1 MLRHRSAACRLLV
14 AGMVAVSTSALLVSG
29 GGHAAAAPCANAGN
43 GSLPDLGSASG
54 SLGGTGSLGT
64 GSLGTGSAGS
74 SGSSGTRPGLGTQGP
89 LPVYLTPRARTVAW
103 VTGPRSINRTFSRY
117 SISGTDLGISWD
129 NGSGQTLMAFGD
141 TFGDCNAPGQQWRH
155 NTLLR
160 TRDTTLGN
168 GVSVPPGV
176 PGDVESGSPVDAG
189 RPTYARELIPAL
201 GFSPVEVTTIPTAAI
216 SLPWGSGHRQF
227 INFMSVRSW
236 GSAGHWVTNYSGI
249 AYSDDNGQTWT
260 APQSTFLVNSPVSVA
275 LPFGLPAADPN
286 NGKFQQ
292 NAYVRGHGAQSDYVY
307 QFGTPNGRFGAG
319 FLSRFAPRDI
329 LERGKYQYWAG
340 RQLGWVDDIAR
351 VPDDGSAIVVPAPVT
366 ELSVAWSPY
375 LNKYMMLDGDN
386 GIRIRTAD
394 RPEGPWSAPTY
405 LVEKGTVVLYGPMIQ
420 PQSPAVV
427 GSTPEL
433 FFNASRWSDYNV
445 MLIRADLSRIPH

>member
-1 MLRHRSAACRLLV
+1 MLRHRSAARRLLV

-54 SLGGTGSLGT
+54 SLGGAGSLGT

-160 TRDTTLGN
+160 TRDTALGN

-176 PGDVESGSPVDAG
+176 PGDVGSGSPVDAG